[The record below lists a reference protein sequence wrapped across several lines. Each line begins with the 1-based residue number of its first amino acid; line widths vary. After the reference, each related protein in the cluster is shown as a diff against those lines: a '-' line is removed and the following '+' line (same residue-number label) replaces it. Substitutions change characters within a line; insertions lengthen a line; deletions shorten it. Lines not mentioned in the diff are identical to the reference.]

1 MKKLRRIVPMLLLLC
16 LLTGCAYSGA
26 EELYSLPRRSD
37 VFLELE
43 EAIEGVMQGA
53 GYAAPLSGTNRRSIQ
68 NADLDGD
75 GVDEVLVFARTTGAA
90 RPLRIFIFRQ
100 EDEDYLLSRTMELD
114 GSAFDS
120 VQFVQIDGKAGME
133 VAVSTRISGQVLR
146 YLGVYSILGA
156 KVTELLATGCSS
168 YTVTDLNGD
177 ALDDIIVLSDTA
189 GSSNGLAEYY
199 RWHEDMLRRSGEAE
213 LSVSAEN
220 VKRIITGNVAE
231 GVPAVFVASTY
242 DADNIITDVFVAPQD
257 GAFQNVVFQTEDTE
271 LSTSTVRS
279 YYVYSTDIDND
290 GIIEL
295 PYIEPLQAIPNDSA
309 SREQYCIVWYNLLPD
324 GTHQEKLVTY
334 HNYSE
339 GWYLQVPTDLRPM
352 LSVTKREDSTLGAC
366 TCLLISDF
374 VGRHE
379 LLRIFRLE
387 GTTATDALDNGSVT
401 LLARRGDIYYCLAP
415 GKGMELDFGSMQ
427 DSFGFITSDSAS

>member
-1 MKKLRRIVPMLLLLC
+1 MKQLRRILPILLLLS
-16 LLTGCAYSGA
+16 LLTGCAFSGA
-26 EELYSLPRRSD
+26 EELYALPRRSD

-43 EAIEGVMQGA
+43 EAIDGVMQGA
-53 GYAAPLSGTNRRSIQ
+53 SYAAPLSGTNRRSIQ

-75 GVDEVLVFARTTGAA
+75 GVEEVLVFARTNNGG
-90 RPLRIFIFRQ
+90 RPLKVYVFRQ
-100 EDEDYLLSRTMELD
+100 QNADFLLSCTIEFD
-114 GSAFDS
+114 GAAFDS
-120 VQFVQIDGKAGME
+120 VQFVQLDGSPGME
-133 VAVSTRISGQVLR
+133 MVVSTRISGQVLR
-146 YLGVYSILGA
+146 FLGVYRVQGERA
-156 KVTELLATGCSS
+156 AELLSTGCSS

-177 ALDDIIVLSDTA
+177 ALDDLIVLSDET

-213 LSVSAEN
+213 LSVSAAN

-231 GVPAVFVASTY
+231 SVPAVFVASTF

-257 GAFQNVVFQTEDTE
+257 GAFQNVVYQTEETE

-290 GIIEL
+290 GVIEL

-309 SREQYCIVWYNLLPD
+309 SREQYCITWYNLLPD
-324 GTHQEKLVTY
+324 GTHAEKLVTY

-339 GWYLQVPTDLRPM
+339 GWYLQVPSDMRPM
-352 LSVTKREDSTLGAC
+352 LSVTTREDSTLGTC

-379 LLRIFRLE
+379 LMRIFKLE
-387 GTTATDALDNGSVT
+387 GTTATDALENGSVT

-415 GKGMELDFGSMQ
+415 GRGMELDFGSMQ

>member
-1 MKKLRRIVPMLLLLC
+1 MKQFRRILPILLLLA
-16 LLTGCAYSGA
+16 LLTGCAFSGA

-43 EAIEGVMQGA
+43 AAIDGVMQGA
-53 GYAAPLSGTNRRSIQ
+53 GYAAPLSGTNKRSIQ

-75 GVDEVLVFARTTGAA
+75 GTEEVLVFARDTGAA
-90 RPLRIFIFRQ
+90 RPLRIYVFRQ
-100 EDEDYLLSRTMELD
+100 KEEDYVLSSTLELD

-120 VQFVQIDGKAGME
+120 VQFVQIDGKPGLEM
-133 VAVSTRISGQVLR
+133 VVSTRISGQVLH
-146 YLGVYSILGA
+146 YLGVYSILGERGE
-156 KVTELLATGCSS
+156 ELLCTGCSS

-177 ALDDIIVLSDTA
+177 GLSDLIVFSDTA
-189 GSSNGLAEYY
+189 SSPNGLAEYY
-199 RWHEDMLRRSGEAE
+199 RWHEDTLGRSGEAG

-220 VKRIITGNVAE
+220 IKRIINGNVAD
-231 GVPAVFVASTY
+231 GVPATFVASTY
-242 DADNIITDVFVAPQD
+242 DADNIITDVFEAPQD
-257 GAFQNVVFQTEDTE
+257 SVFQNIVYQTEDTE

-290 GIIEL
+290 GVIEL

-309 SREQYCIVWYNLLPD
+309 SRDQSCIIWYNLLPD
-324 GTHQEKLVTY
+324 GTHAEKLVTY

-339 GWYLQVPTDLRPM
+339 GWYLQVPSSLSSV

-366 TCLLISDF
+366 TCFLISDYAA
-374 VGRHE
+374 RHE
-379 LLRIFRLE
+379 LLRIYRLE

-415 GKGMELDFGSMQ
+415 GKDMDLDFGSMQ
-427 DSFGFITSDSAS
+427 ESFGFITTDSAS